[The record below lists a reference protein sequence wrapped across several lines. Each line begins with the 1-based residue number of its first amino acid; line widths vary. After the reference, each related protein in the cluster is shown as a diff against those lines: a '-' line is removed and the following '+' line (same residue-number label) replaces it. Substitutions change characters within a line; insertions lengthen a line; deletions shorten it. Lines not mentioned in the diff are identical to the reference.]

1 MRRQSPV
8 RRLQCAGRIEQPV
21 EKGFPD
27 MSLRLRHILLVL
39 CFVSGCSVVME
50 ATRPTPVDLEKFQ
63 PGDSRSSVTQ
73 ELGSPVTTSKG
84 AGATSCDLYLL
95 YTKGYGVAGKAPIA
109 VGELAADVFTVGLA
123 EIVLSPT
130 EAATRNEKRTVWF
143 CYQNDA
149 LLSVTVKSAGAEPS
163 TSATPTPSPESMIS
177 SSAPSVASTPAPSAA
192 STPTDLAAPSGSNST
207 TATPSATPSTG
218 EQSQRAPASVR

>member
-1 MRRQSPV
+1 
-8 RRLQCAGRIEQPV
+8 
-21 EKGFPD
+21 

-39 CFVSGCSVVME
+39 CFVSGCSVFME
-50 ATRPTPVDLEKFQ
+50 ATRPTPVDLGKFH

-84 AGATSCDLYLL
+84 AGGTSCDLYLL
-95 YTKGYGVAGKAPIA
+95 YTKGYGIAAKAPIA
-109 VGELAADVFTVGLA
+109 VGELAADVFTIGLA

-149 LLSVTVKSAGAEPS
+149 LLSVTVKSAGAETS
-163 TSATPTPSPESMIS
+163 TPTTPTPSPASMS
-177 SSAPSVASTPAPSAA
+177 SSPTPSLASTPVPSEG
-192 STPTDLAAPSGSNST
+192 STPADLATPVRSNPAA
-207 TATPSATPSTG
+207 ATPSATPSTG
-218 EQSQRAPASVR
+218 EQSQ

>member
-1 MRRQSPV
+1 
-8 RRLQCAGRIEQPV
+8 
-21 EKGFPD
+21 

-39 CFVSGCSVVME
+39 CFVSGCSVFME
-50 ATRPTPVDLEKFQ
+50 ATRPTPVDLGKFH

-84 AGATSCDLYLL
+84 ASGTSCDLYLL

-109 VGELAADVFTVGLA
+109 VGELAADFFTVGLA

-149 LLSVTVKSAGAEPS
+149 LLSVTVKSAGAETS
-163 TSATPTPSPESMIS
+163 TSTTPTPSPVSVS
-177 SSAPSVASTPAPSAA
+177 SSAVPSLASAPVPSAG
-192 STPTDLAAPSGSNST
+192 STPTDLATPVRSNPA
-207 TATPSATPSTG
+207 TATPSATPSTS
-218 EQSQRAPASVR
+218 EQSQ

>member
-1 MRRQSPV
+1 
-8 RRLQCAGRIEQPV
+8 
-21 EKGFPD
+21 
-27 MSLRLRHILLVL
+27 MSLRLRRMLLVL
-39 CFVSGCSVVME
+39 CFVSGCSVYME
-50 ATRPTPVDLEKFQ
+50 ATRPTPVELGKFH

-84 AGATSCDLYLL
+84 ADGTSCDLYLL

-109 VGELAADVFTVGLA
+109 VGELAADVFTIGLA

-149 LLSVTVKSAGAEPS
+149 LLSVTVKNAGAETS
-163 TSATPTPSPESMIS
+163 TPTTPTPSPASMS
-177 SSAPSVASTPAPSAA
+177 SSLAPSLASTPVPPEG
-192 STPTDLAAPSGSNST
+192 STPTALATPVRSNPA
-207 TATPSATPSTG
+207 TATPSATPSI
-218 EQSQRAPASVR
+218 R

>member
-1 MRRQSPV
+1 
-8 RRLQCAGRIEQPV
+8 
-21 EKGFPD
+21 

-39 CFVSGCSVVME
+39 CFVSGCSVYME
-50 ATRPTPVDLEKFQ
+50 ATRPTPVDLGKFH
-63 PGDSRSSVTQ
+63 PGDSRSSITE

-84 AGATSCDLYLL
+84 TDGTICDLYLL

-109 VGELAADVFTVGLA
+109 VGELAADVFTIGLA

-149 LLSVTVKSAGAEPS
+149 LLTVTVKSAGAEAS
-163 TSATPTPSPESMIS
+163 TSATPTPFPASTS
-177 SSAPSVASTPAPSAA
+177 SSPAPSPTSTLVPSGG
-192 STPTDLAAPSGSNST
+192 STPTDLATPVRSNPA
-207 TATPSATPSTG
+207 TATPSASPSTG
-218 EQSQRAPASVR
+218 EQSQ

>member
-1 MRRQSPV
+1 
-8 RRLQCAGRIEQPV
+8 
-21 EKGFPD
+21 

-39 CFVSGCSVVME
+39 CFVSGCSVYME
-50 ATRPTPVDLEKFQ
+50 ATRPTPVDLGKFH
-63 PGDSRSSVTQ
+63 PGDSRSSITQ
-73 ELGSPVTTSKG
+73 ELGSPVTTSKSADG
-84 AGATSCDLYLL
+84 TICDLYLL

-109 VGELAADVFTVGLA
+109 VGELAADVFTIGLA

-149 LLSVTVKSAGAEPS
+149 LLTVTVKSAGAEAS
-163 TSATPTPSPESMIS
+163 TSTTPTPSPASMS
-177 SSAPSVASTPAPSAA
+177 SSPAPAFTPVPSEG
-192 STPTDLAAPSGSNST
+192 STPTDLATPVRSNPA

-218 EQSQRAPASVR
+218 EQSQ

>member
-1 MRRQSPV
+1 
-8 RRLQCAGRIEQPV
+8 
-21 EKGFPD
+21 

-39 CFVSGCSVVME
+39 CFVSGCSVYME
-50 ATRPTPVDLEKFQ
+50 ATRPTPVDLGKFH

-84 AGATSCDLYLL
+84 AGGTICDLYLL

-109 VGELAADVFTVGLA
+109 VTELAADVFTIGLA

-149 LLSVTVKSAGAEPS
+149 LLSVTVKSAGAETS
-163 TSATPTPSPESMIS
+163 TPTTPTPSPASIS
-177 SSAPSVASTPAPSAA
+177 SSPAPSSLASTPVPSEG
-192 STPTDLAAPSGSNST
+192 STPTDLATPLGSNPT

-218 EQSQRAPASVR
+218 AQSQ

>member
-1 MRRQSPV
+1 
-8 RRLQCAGRIEQPV
+8 
-21 EKGFPD
+21 

-39 CFVSGCSVVME
+39 CFVSGCSVYLE
-50 ATRPTPVDLEKFQ
+50 ATRPTPVDLEKFH

-84 AGATSCDLYLL
+84 AGGTSCDLYLL
-95 YTKGYGVAGKAPIA
+95 YTKGYGVAAKAPIA
-109 VGELAADVFTVGLA
+109 VGELAADVFTIGLA

-149 LLSVTVKSAGAEPS
+149 LLSVTVKSAGAETS
-163 TSATPTPSPESMIS
+163 TSTTPTPSPVSVT
-177 SSAPSVASTPAPSAA
+177 SSAVPSLASAPVPSEG
-192 STPTDLAAPSGSNST
+192 STPTDLATPVRSNPA

-218 EQSQRAPASVR
+218 EQSK

>member
-1 MRRQSPV
+1 
-8 RRLQCAGRIEQPV
+8 
-21 EKGFPD
+21 
-27 MSLRLRHILLVL
+27 MSLRLRHILLVV

-50 ATRPTPVDLEKFQ
+50 ATRPTPVDLGKFH

-84 AGATSCDLYLL
+84 AGGTSCDLYLL
-95 YTKGYGVAGKAPIA
+95 YTKGYGVAAKAPIA
-109 VGELAADVFTVGLA
+109 VGELAADVFTIGLA

-149 LLSVTVKSAGAEPS
+149 LLSVTVKSAGAE
-163 TSATPTPSPESMIS
+163 TSTPTPTT
-177 SSAPSVASTPAPSAA
+177 TPAPE
-192 STPTDLAAPSGSNST
+192 STPTDLATPVQSNSA
-207 TATPSATPSTG
+207 TATPRATPSTG
-218 EQSQRAPASVR
+218 EHSQ

>member
-1 MRRQSPV
+1 
-8 RRLQCAGRIEQPV
+8 
-21 EKGFPD
+21 
-27 MSLRLRHILLVL
+27 MSLRLRHVILVL
-39 CFVSGCSVVME
+39 CFVSGCSVYME
-50 ATRPTPVDLEKFQ
+50 ATRPTPVDLGKFH
-63 PGDSRSSVTQ
+63 PGDSRSSITQ

-84 AGATSCDLYLL
+84 AGGTSCDLYLL
-95 YTKGYGVAGKAPIA
+95 YTKGYGVAAKAPIA

-149 LLSVTVKSAGAEPS
+149 LLSVTVKSAGAETP
-163 TSATPTPSPESMIS
+163 TPTPTPSPASMS
-177 SSAPSVASTPAPSAA
+177 SSPAPSLASTPVPSEG
-192 STPTDLAAPSGSNST
+192 STPTDLATPVQSNPA

-218 EQSQRAPASVR
+218 EQSR